1 MHYQSNNQVLNSS
14 CNLLNIVL
22 KLKNGIV
29 EYRMVI
35 ILSVNYPLDSV
46 DDEIPA
52 AQYNREYD
60 TIYH

>member
-1 MHYQSNNQVLNSS
+1 
-14 CNLLNIVL
+14 
-22 KLKNGIV
+22 
-29 EYRMVI
+29 MVI

>member
-1 MHYQSNNQVLNSS
+1 M
-14 CNLLNIVL
+14 
-22 KLKNGIV
+22 V